1 MDLLPKRLTLL
12 SFQGSPMSPTY
23 RKGPQTAHQSRREPF
38 RVALFR
44 DLELLTVEAPDGHGD
59 EHS

>member
-1 MDLLPKRLTLL
+1 
-12 SFQGSPMSPTY
+12 MSPTY